1 MTNKEYN
8 KLYWDVRNY
17 AYYLCSQ
24 TGFSHDYIDLVHD
37 AYIDWYRLKGTNLF
51 QEPKGII
58 LTKIRYLW
66 LQRIRKNKYMK
77 DGVFH
82 TRQFVSVFEDREETI
97 DPANIGYIPQSDT
110 NIIEDVS
117 YNLLKEKLRKGLN
130 KADYNLITKLGS
142 GYTIG
147 EVARQ
152 SKSKKMYPQL
162 LNHRVKRLR
171 KKIQT
176 TIL

>member
-1 MTNKEYN
+1 
-8 KLYWDVRNY
+8 
-17 AYYLCSQ
+17 
-24 TGFSHDYIDLVHD
+24 
-37 AYIDWYRLKGTNLF
+37 
-51 QEPKGII
+51 
-58 LTKIRYLW
+58 
-66 LQRIRKNKYMK
+66 MK

-82 TRQFVSVFEDREETI
+82 TRQFVSVFEDREETV
-97 DPANIGYIPQSDT
+97 DPANVGYIPQSDT

-117 YNLLKEKLRKGLN
+117 YNLLKEKLKKGLK
-130 KADYNLITKLGS
+130 KADYNLMIKLGS

-162 LNHRVKRLR
+162 LNHRVRRLR